1 VSQSHP
7 LAPEVEM
14 LQTEIDDLWRRD
26 VAGCVWRD
34 FISEHGGAQP
44 MQPVSEIFPSLTP
57 LLGRVD
63 PIACELV
70 EMLQTEIDD
79 LWRRDVAGAFGE
91 ICDFCC
97 DGVVLI
103 RRQLGLLVRA
113 KA

>member
-1 VSQSHP
+1 MGGLRSHGLKAVRLGAMERVRPDLQDWSFDIVSQSHP

-14 LQTEIDDLWRRD
+14 LQTEIN
-26 VAGCVWRD
+26 
-34 FISEHGGAQP
+34 
-44 MQPVSEIFPSLTP
+44 
-57 LLGRVD
+57 
-63 PIACELV
+63 
-70 EMLQTEIDD
+70 D